1 MRKQPTPKSA
11 PHQLSLVD
19 TPRTWRLDER
29 TREVGREGLARARAA
44 LRDGLRRRPTP
55 DPPATHPHPHP
66 RPRPHPRREAA

>member
-29 TREVGREGLARARAA
+29 TR
-44 LRDGLRRRPTP
+44 
-55 DPPATHPHPHP
+55 
-66 RPRPHPRREAA
+66 